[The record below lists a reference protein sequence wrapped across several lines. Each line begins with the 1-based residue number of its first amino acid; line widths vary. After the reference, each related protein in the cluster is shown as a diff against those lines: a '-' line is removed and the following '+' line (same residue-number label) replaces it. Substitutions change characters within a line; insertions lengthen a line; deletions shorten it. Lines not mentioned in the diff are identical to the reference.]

1 MLAAA
6 SRRSLD
12 EVRGRRVGWLRGG
25 AEFDGVA
32 EGFDLAF
39 ESGGQGF
46 GIFFTAGVGGGER
59 GRVGAGAGGGGRG
72 GGRRVVVAGGRARAA
87 GYSGDLQ
94 RGLSVGGGAAGPDGG

>member
-46 GIFFTAGVGGGER
+46 GIFFTAGVGWGG
-59 GRVGAGAGGGGRG
+59 GGGGGGGGGAGGGGGGGGGGGARRGARG
-72 GGRRVVVAGGRARAA
+72 GGGVLPPPALAR
-87 GYSGDLQ
+87 GC
-94 RGLSVGGGAAGPDGG
+94 